1 MKCFRNLVMK
11 KRLYQ
16 NLLYNAD
23 FSRLNFQLLIMENAS
38 YIGLRRKDTLSGKTT
53 LSSCFCTLLKKGY
66 SKYKNLLPSIEVRV
80 RYVEISDGFTIWYMQ
95 ISWGFSSPVVD
106 GKLV

>member
-16 NLLYNAD
+16 NLHYNAD

-38 YIGLRRKDTLSGKTT
+38 YIGLRGLDAFPGKTT
-53 LSSCFCTLLKKGY
+53 LSICFWPLLKKVY
-66 SKYKNLLPSIEVRV
+66 TEYKN
-80 RYVEISDGFTIWYMQ
+80 
-95 ISWGFSSPVVD
+95 
-106 GKLV
+106 